1 MKKALSV
8 LLLSGLLVTS
18 ATVSAQ
24 QTDPHAVP
32 LATASEFI
40 ATGKSYNVDFG
51 DQKFRLDFKSPSEMT
66 FTSPDGKNK
75 ADVAI
80 TTTKVG
86 DGVYMIYWSRRAGQH
101 VVHIDDFKNGVSY
114 TNIVLPDGSISRRQ
128 GTLIEIK

>member
-1 MKKALSV
+1 MKKTLSV
-8 LLLSGLLVTS
+8 LLLSGLLS
-18 ATVSAQ
+18 IAATVAAQ

-32 LATASEFI
+32 LATAAEFT

-101 VVHIDDFKNGVSY
+101 VVHVDDFKNGVSY

-128 GTLIEIK
+128 GTLLEIK

>member
-1 MKKALSV
+1 MSISAIRNSV
-8 LLLSGLLVTS
+8 WISN
-18 ATVSAQ
+18 
-24 QTDPHAVP
+24 P
-32 LATASEFI
+32 
-40 ATGKSYNVDFG
+40 
-51 DQKFRLDFKSPSEMT
+51 PSEMT

-101 VVHIDDFKNGVSY
+101 VVHVDDFKNGVSY